1 MLLPL
6 AAVLMALGCSDEPP
20 NTDPN
25 CSSGQTDC
33 SGACVDVASDARH
46 CGACGNAC
54 GADQACSNGM
64 CVLDCVSGQTNCS
77 GACIDTNK
85 DYANC
90 GACGNACAAGEVCS
104 NGACALSCQDG
115 LTDCGGSC
123 TDTKK
128 DRDSCGMC
136 GSACQDGQVCS
147 NGACALSCQA
157 GLTDCNGSCT
167 DTTKDRDNCGVCG
180 TACALGEVCSNGT
193 CTLSCQVDLTDCNG
207 ICTNLLTDLANCGM
221 CGTACT
227 AGEVCSNGQCALSC
241 QTGLTDCN
249 GLCVDVQSNAA
260 HCGMC
265 GKICAADAVC
275 SNGTCVSTTPV
286 DLQLLSISD
295 WHAQLDPINV
305 SGVEIGGASVL
316 SAYFAADRM
325 ANANTVTVT
334 AGDAF
339 GASPPLAA
347 FFDELPAVKA
357 LNLMGLDVDSF
368 GNHNFDK
375 GVMHLQSMIDA
386 STYRYVSS
394 NLNNLAGNLT
404 GIETPYYIVNM
415 GGVPVAFIGITNTDA
430 PSLLAPGSM
439 GTITIGNEITS
450 AMAAKDA
457 ARAAGAK
464 VFVALV
470 HQGATLCDA
479 MTQKCS
485 GPLIDFAKGLTGFHV
500 VFGDHTDIQVNEI
513 INGARVV
520 ENRSKGLTY
529 ARVNMSVIPWTG
541 FVTKSST
548 QIVSPIK
555 SAVTPDAAVESML
568 QPYRMQLSAQ
578 LDGVIGIATD
588 IFPRGGNIERLG
600 EVAIGNLAADSMRIK
615 YNTQLAMVNGGGIRA
630 PLPSSYLPANMML
643 RRTSMG
649 YASGPPY
656 DLVVGDAYAVFP
668 FGNTIVTRTVTGT
681 QLWAAME
688 YGIAALPAANGRFPQ
703 ISGFGFTYSAS
714 AMPNARIIEMHL
726 NGGTPIPKD
735 QTTFTMALPDFT
747 NNGGD
752 GYTMFVDGMGVSRDL
767 QADVFADYIQ
777 SQMMISPSIQG
788 RIVAMP

>member
-1 MLLPL
+1 
-6 AAVLMALGCSDEPP
+6 
-20 NTDPN
+20 
-25 CSSGQTDC
+25 
-33 SGACVDVASDARH
+33 
-46 CGACGNAC
+46 
-54 GADQACSNGM
+54 
-64 CVLDCVSGQTNCS
+64 
-77 GACIDTNK
+77 
-85 DYANC
+85 
-90 GACGNACAAGEVCS
+90 
-104 NGACALSCQDG
+104 
-115 LTDCGGSC
+115 
-123 TDTKK
+123 
-128 DRDSCGMC
+128 
-136 GSACQDGQVCS
+136 
-147 NGACALSCQA
+147 
-157 GLTDCNGSCT
+157 
-167 DTTKDRDNCGVCG
+167 
-180 TACALGEVCSNGT
+180 
-193 CTLSCQVDLTDCNG
+193 
-207 ICTNLLTDLANCGM
+207 
-221 CGTACT
+221 
-227 AGEVCSNGQCALSC
+227 
-241 QTGLTDCN
+241 
-249 GLCVDVQSNAA
+249 
-260 HCGMC
+260 MC

-630 PLPSSYLPANMML
+630 PLPSTYLPANMML

>member
-1 MLLPL
+1 
-6 AAVLMALGCSDEPP
+6 MA
-20 NTDPN
+20 
-25 CSSGQTDC
+25 
-33 SGACVDVASDARH
+33 
-46 CGACGNAC
+46 
-54 GADQACSNGM
+54 
-64 CVLDCVSGQTNCS
+64 
-77 GACIDTNK
+77 
-85 DYANC
+85 
-90 GACGNACAAGEVCS
+90 
-104 NGACALSCQDG
+104 
-115 LTDCGGSC
+115 
-123 TDTKK
+123 
-128 DRDSCGMC
+128 
-136 GSACQDGQVCS
+136 
-147 NGACALSCQA
+147 
-157 GLTDCNGSCT
+157 
-167 DTTKDRDNCGVCG
+167 
-180 TACALGEVCSNGT
+180 
-193 CTLSCQVDLTDCNG
+193 
-207 ICTNLLTDLANCGM
+207 
-221 CGTACT
+221 
-227 AGEVCSNGQCALSC
+227 
-241 QTGLTDCN
+241 
-249 GLCVDVQSNAA
+249 
-260 HCGMC
+260 
-265 GKICAADAVC
+265 CAADAVC
-275 SNGTCVSTTPV
+275 ANGTCASTTPV
-286 DLQLLSISD
+286 DLQFLSISD
-295 WHAQLDPINV
+295 WHAQLDPLNV

-316 SAYFAADRM
+316 SAYFKADRM
-325 ANANTVTVT
+325 ANPNTLTVT

-347 FFDELPAVKA
+347 FFNELPAIKA

-415 GGVPVAFIGITNTDA
+415 GGIPVAFIGITNTDA
-430 PSLLAPGSM
+430 PVLLPPGSM
-439 GTITIGNEITS
+439 GTLTIGNEINS
-450 AMAAKDA
+450 AMAAKNA
-457 ARAAGAK
+457 AKAAGAK
-464 VFVALV
+464 IFVALV
-470 HQGATLCDA
+470 HEGATLCDA

-555 SAVTPDAAVESML
+555 SAVTPDAAVDSML
-568 QPYRMQLSAQ
+568 QPYRTQLSAQ

-600 EVAIGNLAADSMRIK
+600 EVAIGNLAADSIRLK

-630 PLPSSYLPANMML
+630 PLPSTYAPANTML
-643 RRTSMG
+643 RRTSAG

-656 DLVVGDAYAVFP
+656 DLVVGDAYTVFP
-668 FGNTIVTRTVTGT
+668 FGNAVVTRTVTGA

-688 YGIAALPAANGRFPQ
+688 YGISALPAASGRFPQ

-752 GYTMFVDGMGVSRDL
+752 GYTMFVDGLGVSRDL

-777 SQMMISPSIQG
+777 AQMMITPSIQG